1 MRLSIKILC
10 GTAGVAL
17 MAYACG
23 GGGSPAGPEPA
34 VGQASSAKTL
44 TDAGPSASPSPTP
57 TEDLWQPPGLEGCAL
72 GLGSIHGTCG
82 HQDSQLL
89 ASVDAAIES
98 VVAAHPELVDT
109 ADVAAPGAYRVS
121 DPVQFFDQLLTT
133 LRAGGMCADY
143 DGETVQVKSSND
155 LSEEFDLLLSSEH
168 LRRGAGSYLE
178 TCNPAAF
185 PVDPQQIINRIW
197 VGVYS
202 FNCGDRTP
210 PRMNEGVFPLGCI
223 AQVTATPKQIDG
235 SDVPPRLHGPD
246 IQWELY
252 QDGLIVDIYDDP
264 AQPFNQTLETFS
276 PGPFRLCATVQGV
289 EGCLDGE
296 VVP

>member
-1 MRLSIKILC
+1 
-10 GTAGVAL
+10 
-17 MAYACG
+17 
-23 GGGSPAGPEPA
+23 
-34 VGQASSAKTL
+34 
-44 TDAGPSASPSPTP
+44 
-57 TEDLWQPPGLEGCAL
+57 
-72 GLGSIHGTCG
+72 
-82 HQDSQLL
+82 
-89 ASVDAAIES
+89 
-98 VVAAHPELVDT
+98 
-109 ADVAAPGAYRVS
+109 
-121 DPVQFFDQLLTT
+121 VQFFDLLLAT

-155 LSEEFDLLLSSEH
+155 FSEEFDLLLSSEH

-185 PVDPQQIINRIW
+185 PVDPQQIIDRIW
-197 VGVYS
+197 VGVYN

-210 PRMNEGVFPLGCI
+210 PRMNEGVLPMGCI

-235 SDVPPRLHGPD
+235 TDVPPRFHGPD

-264 AQPFNQTLETFS
+264 AQPFNQTVEAFS
-276 PGPFRLCATVQGV
+276 PGPFRLCATVQGI
-289 EGCLDGE
+289 EGCLDAE